1 MPLYLLEFVSRLEC
15 GDIRL
20 LDLEMMFEVGMKTTI
35 YVDEYRRYDIFYLDP
50 WLEYGI
56 VYPLHLMIGF

>member
-1 MPLYLLEFVSRLEC
+1 MPLYLLEFVSLLEC
-15 GDIRL
+15 GDIQL

-35 YVDEYRRYDIFYLDP
+35 YVDEYHQYDIFYLDP

-56 VYPLHLMIGF
+56 VYLLHLMIGF